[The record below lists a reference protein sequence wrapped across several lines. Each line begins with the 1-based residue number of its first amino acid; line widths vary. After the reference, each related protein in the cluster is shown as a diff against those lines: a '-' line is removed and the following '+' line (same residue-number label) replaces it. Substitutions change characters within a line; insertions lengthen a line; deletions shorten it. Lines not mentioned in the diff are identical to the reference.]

1 MQSARVLVAV
11 IYLPL
16 GAAGLDE
23 DGEVSDLMRH
33 LVQQDGE
40 GGDGAHGG
48 AHQEGRPHGQAIG
61 EVVDEV
67 RGQVEVA
74 RHLDVCEEGWGGG
87 DTDTSPRQIDTFEWP
102 DEGAVALV

>member
-1 MQSARVLVAV
+1 MAAAAS
-11 IYLPL
+11 YLPL

-23 DGEVSDLMRH
+23 DGKVSDLVRH

-48 AHQEGRPHGQAIG
+48 AHQEGRPHGQAVG

-67 RGQVEVA
+67 RRQVEVA
-74 RHLDVCEEGWGGG
+74 RHLDV
-87 DTDTSPRQIDTFEWP
+87 
-102 DEGAVALV
+102 